1 MSSYLSDIN
10 YAKVLNDIQ
19 DSGTNTSQFF
29 AENNRPHSYCNQ
41 VMFNNHQ
48 SANVAHNNY
57 YVQESIGRWKPVVLK
72 NGNKIKL
79 SDSGKFKQVNL
90 YPKIPGWKYH
100 LLPRDK

>member
-1 MSSYLSDIN
+1 MIFR
-10 YAKVLNDIQ
+10 IQ
-19 DSGTNTSQFF
+19 ELIFPSFLLKITDHIAT
-29 AENNRPHSYCNQ
+29 
-41 VMFNNHQ
+41 VMFKNHQ